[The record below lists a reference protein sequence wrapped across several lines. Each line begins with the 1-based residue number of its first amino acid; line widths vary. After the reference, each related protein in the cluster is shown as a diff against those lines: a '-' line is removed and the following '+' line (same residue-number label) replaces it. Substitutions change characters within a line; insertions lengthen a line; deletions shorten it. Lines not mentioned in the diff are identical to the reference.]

1 MQFDTNRVFPHPVL
15 RADVN
20 DYTRGAFQASV
31 DFRQN
36 DDGDAFIVDIQ
47 AQLNVGELTALIKK
61 GNAEF
66 LYILSCRDTLTRHV
80 LRTGDVMIEKPLAV
94 GGMRGEVHISK
105 LVTAKSR
112 ITGYTCPHINPE
124 FGEGPFVFEPGD
136 VLAFDEPHV
145 VYLEPENF
153 RPLTS
158 IFELSPN
165 DSLDRY
171 QMQFGTNDDRITIEL
186 SPYFK
191 EMVDSARSDQTRVAV
206 LFNSIYSHAVMDAL
220 DKLRAEP
227 EGEERWKGVIKQKM
241 ADRNLSTD
249 DLKTVGIYEIA
260 SQLLQYPLARLDDFF
275 KNGETA
281 DD

>member
-1 MQFDTNRVFPHPVL
+1 MQFDANRVFPHPVL

-36 DDGDAFIVDIQ
+36 SDGDAFVVDIQ
-47 AQLNVGELTALIKK
+47 AQLNVNELSALVKEGK
-61 GNAEF
+61 AEF

-80 LRTGDVMIEKPLAV
+80 LRTQDAMIEKELPV

-105 LVTAKSR
+105 LITA
-112 ITGYTCPHINPE
+112 TGSIGKYSCPHINAE
-124 FGEGPFVFEPGD
+124 FGAGPFKFEAGD

-145 VYLEPENF
+145 VYLEPDNF

-171 QMQFGTNDDRITIEL
+171 QLQFGTNEDRITIEL
-186 SPYFK
+186 NPYFK
-191 EMVDSARSDQTRVAV
+191 ELVDAARSDQTRVAV
-206 LFNSIYSHAVMDAL
+206 LFNSIYLHAVMDAL
-220 DKLRAEP
+220 DKLRSDP
-227 EGEERWKGVIKQKM
+227 DGSERWRGVIKQKM
-241 ADRNLSTD
+241 ADLGLSLD
-249 DLKTVGIYEIA
+249 DLKTAGIYDVA
-260 SQLLQYPLARLDDFF
+260 SQLLQYPLARLEHFF
-275 KNGETA
+275 KNGELA